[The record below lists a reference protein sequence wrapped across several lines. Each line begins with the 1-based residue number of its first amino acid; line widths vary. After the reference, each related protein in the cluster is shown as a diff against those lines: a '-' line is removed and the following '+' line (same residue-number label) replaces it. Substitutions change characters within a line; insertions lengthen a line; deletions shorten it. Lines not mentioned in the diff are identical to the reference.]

1 MKSNQSFLK
10 RQNLLWV
17 LILLLVVLV
26 ADPLGILKGNFSQ
39 DSYTQIRNELSEYN
53 KSKVLLIGSWDD
65 FYSLEYNNYWRKEV
79 NTDFVERNYSEAL
92 DAASLGD
99 DFFNKYLNSKG
110 ITHILVPQTTFN
122 RGAINH
128 KFGNRGSIDIK
139 LVAPFFM
146 TGASSTGP
154 FPSVLLRVG
163 EASEVN
169 SKVSDSK
176 YEITWENV
184 DWWFYTK
191 QTKKIEVGLYN
202 YSYSTFYEW
211 GPDVS
216 WFYDYSPER
225 PNALE
230 IFYRSTLQNLE
241 RVMIQL
247 TLVAAYGPNA
257 PEHVVSVSTDNYSET
272 KTLSPNNPGVFQFT
286 LEADESVLVRNVTPC
301 RIPSVFEPADLS
313 IYKICFGV
321 SKLSISP
328 ENLEE

>member
-39 DSYTQIRNELSEYN
+39 DSYTQIRNELSKYN
-53 KSKVLLIGSWDD
+53 KANVLLIGSWDD

-79 NTDFVERNYSEAL
+79 NTDFVERNYSEVL

-122 RGAINH
+122 RGEINH

-139 LVAPFFM
+139 LKSPFFK
-146 TGASSTGP
+146 TAALSTGP
-154 FPSVLLRVG
+154 FASVLMKV
-163 EASEVN
+163 EEISEVN
-169 SKVSDSK
+169 SKLSDFK
-176 YEITWENV
+176 YEITWQNV
-184 DWWFYTK
+184 DWRFYTK
-191 QTKKIEVGLYN
+191 QIKSREVGLYN
-202 YSYSTFYEW
+202 NSYSTFYEW

-216 WFYDYSPER
+216 WFFDLSPDW
-225 PNALE
+225 PNSLE
-230 IFYRSTLQNLE
+230 FSIRSMFGDFSQVT
-241 RVMIQL
+241 IQL

-257 PEHVVSVSTDNYSET
+257 PDHVVSVSAGNFFET
-272 KTLSPNNPGVFQFT
+272 KTLRSNNPIVFQIT
-286 LEADESVLVRNVTPC
+286 VRVGESVRINNVTPC
-301 RIPSVFEPADLS
+301 RLPSTFEPNDLTDS
-313 IYKICFGV
+313 KICFGV
-321 SKLSISP
+321 AKVIITQETQLK
-328 ENLEE
+328 

>member
-39 DSYTQIRNELSEYN
+39 DSYTQIRNELSKYN
-53 KSKVLLIGSWDD
+53 KANVLLIGSWDD

-79 NTDFVERNYSEAL
+79 NTDFVERNYSEVL

-122 RGAINH
+122 RGAIIH

-146 TGASSTGP
+146 TAASSTGP
-154 FPSVLLRVG
+154 FASVLLKVREVS
-163 EASEVN
+163 EAKLEL
-169 SKVSDSK
+169 SDSK
-176 YEITWENV
+176 YEITWKNV
-184 DWWFYTK
+184 DQWFYTK
-191 QTKKIEVGLYN
+191 QTKLTEEGLYS

-216 WFYDYSPER
+216 WYFDLSPER
-225 PNALE
+225 SNILE
-230 IFYRSTLQNLE
+230 IEYNSRSENLGRVTLE
-241 RVMIQL
+241 L
-247 TLVAAYGPNA
+247 TLVSAYGPNA
-257 PEHVVSVSTDNYSET
+257 PEHKILVTAENFFEVKV
-272 KTLSPNNPGVFQFT
+272 LSPNNPGNFRVT
-286 LEADESVLVRNVTPC
+286 VDSGESVQIRNLTPC
-301 RIPSVFEPADLS
+301 RLPNTFEPNDLTDF
-313 IYKICFGV
+313 KICFGI
-321 SKLSISP
+321 SKVLINP
-328 ENLEE
+328 KI